1 MWLYAPNGTAA
12 QRWLLADPALP
23 RAVDDGSYRVAS
35 SLDGGMA
42 VSASASGCSL
52 SSGAGALTFE
62 RDGAT
67 GLYRIS
73 SGGALLTES
82 GDRAVLAGPDGS
94 ASQLWRVSACEGG
107 YAIVSASGMA
117 LDDYA
122 QSTAEGNR
130 VWLYAPN
137 GTAAQ
142 RWLLAETQ

>member
-1 MWLYAPNGTAA
+1 ME
-12 QRWLLADPALP
+12 R
-23 RAVDDGSYRVAS
+23 VIDDGAYRVAS

-42 VSASASGCSL
+42 VAASASGCSL

-62 RDGAT
+62 RDAAT

-82 GDRAVLAGPDGS
+82 GDRAVLSGPDGS

-130 VWLYAPN
+130 VWLYSPN

-142 RWLLAETQ
+142 AWLFAKS

>member
-12 QRWLLADPALP
+12 QAWLLADPALP
-23 RAVDDGSYRVAS
+23 RAVEDGDYRLAT
-35 SLDGGMA
+35 SLDERMA

-52 SSGAGALTFE
+52 SSGAGALSFE
-62 RDGAT
+62 RDAAT

-107 YAIVSASGMA
+107 YAIVSSSGMA

-142 RWLLAETQ
+142 AWLLAKS

>member
-1 MWLYAPNGTAA
+1 
-12 QRWLLADPALP
+12 
-23 RAVDDGSYRVAS
+23 
-35 SLDGGMA
+35 MA
-42 VSASASGCSL
+42 VTASASGCSL

-82 GDRAVLAGPDGS
+82 GDRAVLAEADGL

-107 YAIVSASGMA
+107 YSIVSASGMA
-117 LDDYA
+117 LDDFA
-122 QSTAEGNR
+122 QSTTEGNR

-142 RWLLAETQ
+142 AWLLADHE